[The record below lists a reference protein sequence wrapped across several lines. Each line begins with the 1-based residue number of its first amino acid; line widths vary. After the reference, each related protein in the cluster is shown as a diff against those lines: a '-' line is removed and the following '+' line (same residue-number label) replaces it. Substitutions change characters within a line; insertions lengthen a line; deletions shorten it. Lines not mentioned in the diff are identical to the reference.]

1 MNMDA
6 EVAVIVVNW
15 NSGEHL
21 GACLRALAAQTE
33 SRFRALVV
41 DNASTD
47 GSQLA
52 VQAMGDPRFSLLQLG
67 ANTGFARANNLGV
80 RHCPEAGFVALL
92 NPDAVPQP
100 DWLSELL
107 SAAAVFPEA
116 AAFGSHLIAAQDHH
130 VSDGTGDVYHFT
142 GRAFRRDHG
151 MPVASSTRTAGE
163 IFAPC
168 AAAALYRRAAWD
180 QAGGLDDDFFCYME
194 DVDLGFR
201 LRLLGWRAR
210 HVPTSL
216 CYHAGSALTGR
227 HSNFSTY
234 YGQRNMVWTFVKN
247 MPSWLFWLLLPAHL
261 LLNLLAPLAFA
272 TRGQV
277 QLVLRAKRDALRV
290 WPAVWRKRRAVQAAR
305 IAGVRDIW
313 AMLDKGWWPGPRNAS
328 AQ

>member
-1 MNMDA
+1 MNTAPD
-6 EVAVIVVNW
+6 VAVIVVNW
-15 NSGEHL
+15 NSGEYL
-21 GACLRALAAQTE
+21 AACLRALAAKTE

-41 DNASTD
+41 DNASDD

-52 VQAMGDPRFSLLQLG
+52 VQTLGDARFSLLQLDT
-67 ANTGFARANNLGV
+67 NTGFARANNLGV
-80 RHCPEAGFVALL
+80 RQCADAGLVALL
-92 NPDAVPQP
+92 NPDAEPHP
-100 DWLSELL
+100 EWLAHLV
-107 SAAAVFPEA
+107 AAAAAFPESG
-116 AAFGSHLIAAQDHH
+116 AFGSHLLAAQDHA

-151 MPVASSTRTAGE
+151 IPVQRSTRSAGE

-168 AAAALYRRAAWD
+168 AAAALYRRVAWE

-201 LRLLGWRAR
+201 LRLLGWHAR
-210 HVPTSL
+210 HVPTAL

-227 HSNFSTY
+227 HSDFSTY

-277 QLVLRAKRDALRV
+277 RVVLRAKRDALRA
-290 WPAVWRKRRAVQAAR
+290 WPAVWRKRRSVQGQRA
-305 IAGVRDIW
+305 AGVGEIW
-313 AMLDKGWWPGPRNAS
+313 AALAKGWPGPRSANAR
-328 AQ
+328 